1 MHCLSP
7 HHKCLRQ
14 LNPRM
19 GYLAVFD
26 GASPNSDTTSV
37 FEQPTSLGLS
47 NIPWVEAIL
56 SFLRYES
63 PSSRF
68 DGAVVVFE
76 VLVAL
81 GMTAVDEVPIW
92 EGLEVFDGPVYVLD
106 TPPLPLP
113 LPASAVLVML
123 DEGASH
129 GSPFGA
135 WNTLMEFICQY
146 AFLKAVGLPATYS
159 LQVLAFVP
167 QELAFQTSSLPA

>member
-7 HHKCLRQ
+7 DHKCLRQ

-19 GYLAVFD
+19 GFLAVFD
-26 GASPNSDTTSV
+26 GASPNSGTTTV
-37 FEQPTSLGLS
+37 FEQSTSLDLS
-47 NIPWVEAIL
+47 SIPWVEAIL

-63 PSSRF
+63 PASRF

-81 GMTAVDEVPIW
+81 GMTAVVDEVPIW
-92 EGLEVFDGPVYVLD
+92 EGLGVFDGPVYVLD

-113 LPASAVLVML
+113 VPAVLIML